1 MSFDDMKAI
10 LNDFGLWE
18 KVSPCYEPDG
28 SIKGY
33 DFLERFIEKCS
44 SLLTGLTK
52 VAFLDDMRGKIEY
65 RK

>member
-28 SIKGY
+28 SISV
-33 DFLERFIEKCS
+33 LEPGMGRVE
-44 SLLTGLTK
+44 SLDGIN
-52 VAFLDDMRGKIEY
+52 G
-65 RK
+65 